1 MSDIVLAQP
10 AQTSTSVAPL
20 ADCSPTQQIE
30 LRYMNAADALL
41 ADAAENGDPKILVDV
56 LTWALAC
63 VIDACGKPV
72 VAGDVLLRLGKHI
85 GTLATHRKAREEA
98 AQAMEEGHVPH

>member
-41 ADAAENGDPKILVDV
+41 ADAAENDAPRVLADV
-56 LTWALAC
+56 LTWTLARIVDVYGMTAASD
-63 VIDACGKPV
+63 VIRRFG
-72 VAGDVLLRLGKHI
+72 GHL
-85 GTLATHRKAREEA
+85 GTLTEHRRARQEA
-98 AQAMEEGHVPH
+98 EQAKEEGRAPH